1 AQASLFGEGSNE
13 ELPPPKMPDIPEW
26 PKIVGLKKEKEIN
39 GMYLS
44 SHPLEDYRTEI
55 QYFCTADISRLNRPS
70 SLLGRDVYV
79 AGIVTDVQ
87 HKISKAGNGYGKF
100 RVEDF
105 RGDYEFAVYRKD
117 YLKFKHFF
125 ENEQLL
131 FIKVRA
137 KKFDQRQGEEILERL
152 TIDIIEIKLLQELL
166 EEQSKALE
174 IKLDLASLDSKLVD
188 TIHNLLEQYPGKK
201 RVKLHIVDIDEGLDV
216 KLPVNDR
223 KVSINKDL
231 LYALEQHP
239 LLYPKISS

>member
-1 AQASLFGEGSNE
+1 
-13 ELPPPKMPDIPEW
+13 M
-26 PKIVGLKKEKEIN
+26 
-39 GMYLS
+39 
-44 SHPLEDYRTEI
+44 
-55 QYFCTADISRLNRPS
+55 
-70 SLLGRDVYV
+70 
-79 AGIVTDVQ
+79 
-87 HKISKAGNGYGKF
+87 
-100 RVEDF
+100 
-105 RGDYEFAVYRKD
+105 
-117 YLKFKHFF
+117 
-125 ENEQLL
+125 
-131 FIKVRA
+131 
-137 KKFDQRQGEEILERL
+137 
-152 TIDIIEIKLLQELL
+152 QELL